1 MARRWRSGGEA
12 FPGLRPQ
19 WILTFLASVVAG
31 RSLAP
36 SQNLLVHT
44 LIQGSAGVD
53 HLSSLPRRVALKLLL
68 FWNSRV
74 RTEPWNQPRT
84 SHPSLSRTAI
94 TAHASS
100 LISQSCCA
108 RGSLY
113 TPAKPPAGL
122 GEDALDTT
130 SASTVADV
138 VAAGA
143 PKPSRDH
150 QPKAMPPKRLT
161 AIGQPYTAAHA
172 RRHGHTKP
180 ARNIGMLPA
189 GIMAAAHSL
198 GSKLTVQQAKA
209 LQAASQCLATGWA
222 CGHRPQCW
230 AYGRHP
236 CGIACNKV
244 DGPVA
249 EVSNGGGTRTA

>member
-1 MARRWRSGGEA
+1 MGGEVA
-12 FPGLRPQ
+12 AMDFYITTRHSTRTGLRPQ
-19 WILTFLASVVAG
+19 WFLTFLASVVAG

-44 LIQGSAGVD
+44 LIQGSAFVD

-84 SHPSLSRTAI
+84 SLPSLSRTAI

-113 TPAKPPAGL
+113 TPAKPPAEL
-122 GEDALDTT
+122 CE
-130 SASTVADV
+130 DV

-143 PKPSRDH
+143 PKRSRDH

-161 AIGQPYTAAHA
+161 AMGQPYTAAHA

-209 LQAASQCLATGWA
+209 LQAASQCLASEWA

-230 AYGRHP
+230 ACDRHP
-236 CGIACNKV
+236 CGIARDEV
-244 DGPVA
+244 YGPVA
-249 EVSNGGGTRTA
+249 VVSNGGGTRAA